1 MRIIMGMT
9 MRMIMRMTI
18 RMSMRMIMRLDDGYE
33 DHEAKRQISQTW
45 SKVDHFLLQAP
56 HMGDDHEGDAFLA
69 FT

>member
-1 MRIIMGMT
+1 
-9 MRMIMRMTI
+9 
-18 RMSMRMIMRLDDGYE
+18 MRLDDGYE

-45 SKVDHFLLQAP
+45 SKVDNFLLQAP